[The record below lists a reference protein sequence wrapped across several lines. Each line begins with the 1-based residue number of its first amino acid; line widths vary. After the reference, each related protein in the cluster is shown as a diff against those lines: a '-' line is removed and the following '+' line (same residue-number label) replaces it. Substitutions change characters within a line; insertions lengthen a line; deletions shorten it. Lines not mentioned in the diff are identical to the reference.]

1 MLNRPR
7 YECQRTSDRRRFLA
21 GLSVGV
27 ASIASSNVLPLARGQ
42 ESAPDPDMRE
52 FMGLI
57 TREHEPVNLEFPFA
71 SLSGVKTPNSQFFV
85 RTHFPIPQLSPKDWQ
100 LRCAGHVERELA
112 LSYDEI
118 RKLPSKKIT
127 ATIECAGN
135 SRVFLVPKAKGVLW
149 ELGAVGTAEWTG
161 VPLVNVLDQAGIKS
175 GAVDVILQG
184 ADKGQIT
191 EEPKTPGEIHFSRS
205 LPLEK
210 ARQPEVLLAY
220 QMNGEDLQAAH
231 GFPVRAIV
239 PGWYGMASIK
249 WLTSIEVLDRPYQ
262 GYWQTAEYSY
272 WNRHSGEPVAVP
284 VRELQV
290 KSEIAKPIRG
300 EKISTAVPYHV
311 AGAAWSDADI
321 VKVEVSTDGGQSW
334 NEAKLLGDPML
345 FTWRLWEFQ
354 WQPPKG
360 PGKITLM
367 SRATDK
373 SGRQQPKAHDTY
385 KKAYLINHTL
395 PVEVELS

>member
-1 MLNRPR
+1 
-7 YECQRTSDRRRFLA
+7 
-21 GLSVGV
+21 
-27 ASIASSNVLPLARGQ
+27 
-42 ESAPDPDMRE
+42 
-52 FMGLI
+52 
-57 TREHEPVNLEFPFA
+57 
-71 SLSGVKTPNSQFFV
+71 
-85 RTHFPIPQLSPKDWQ
+85 
-100 LRCAGHVERELA
+100 VERELA